1 MKHVGKADKLIKDA
15 QKAEKEGKFPLA
27 FNTYLAASKEDAS
40 NKEIYIAMGRICLK
54 EKLDM
59 NHALEYLM
67 KAVELDGNDPV
78 VWEYLAETLAGLK
91 RWAQAAKAYDK
102 AISIKPSKGTDL
114 YMKMAEAYEFAQQP
128 AQAIQSY
135 QRLLKID
142 GKHIEAWNRMSR
154 VSVEV
159 GQYDLAKGAADRVLQ
174 LDPQNYNAQT
184 ILGIALNFLGDYPK
198 AENVFKAVIASK
210 PRVAM
215 GWEKMAELYMN
226 MERKNEA
233 LYCYQKAGEY
243 GDIEGIQMG
252 KELQNQGVQP
262 IKPSVLDFI

>member
-1 MKHVGKADKLIKDA
+1 MGKADKLIKEA

-40 NKEIYIAMGRICLK
+40 NKEIFVAMGRICLK

-67 KAVELDGNDPV
+67 KAVELDGNDPL

-102 AISIKPSKGTDL
+102 AISITLPKSNDI

-142 GKHIEAWNRMSR
+142 AKYIEAWNRMAR
-154 VSVEV
+154 VSVEM
-159 GQYDLAKGAADRVLQ
+159 GKWDLAKEAAEKVLE
-174 LDPQNYNAQT
+174 LDPNNYNAQNL
-184 ILGIALNFLGDYPK
+184 LGITLNFMGDYPK
-198 AENVFKAVIASK
+198 AENVFKAAISAK

-226 MERKNEA
+226 MERKSEA
-233 LYCYQKAGEY
+233 LYCYQKAGEF

-252 KELQNQGVQP
+252 KELQNKGVQP
-262 IKPSVLDFI
+262 KKPSVIDFL